1 MASLHFFK
9 SAQEKFFNLH
19 WNQRGASSVKE
30 NLFKFLKGPIL
41 VNEVEV
47 LFHKAVFFDLN
58 KVLDKAAEIGLQVV
72 NKLFHRVLALVHHV

>member
-41 VNEVEV
+41 INEVEV

-58 KVLDKAAEIGLQVV
+58 KVLDKAAEICLQVV

>member
-1 MASLHFFK
+1 VASLHFFK

-47 LFHKAVFFDLN
+47 LFHKAVFFYLN